1 MSRNLMQSRNFLKE
15 EIRKFSHSSV
25 ALSRTLCIMSSHEWI
40 TTQELQSWYPWLT
53 TWLLTKFRK
62 QRLLHYIKAGHKTLL
77 YNLEKFEAALERLA
91 CGWSG
96 GSRDN
101 FRRSAVCGSPE
112 PRRLDADATRSMH
125 ERSKADGSGHSSGGN
140 DRRSSCWRWGTCAF
154 PSRTATSRS
163 CSPSGGCTPSRH
175 GVAMCRRYAPIVAML
190 RRHLKPT
197 NDSWRVGV
205 DRLARCGGAI
215 GAFRYGN

>member
-1 MSRNLMQSRNFLKE
+1 MSPNLMQSRNFLKE

-77 YNLEKFEAALERLA
+77 YNFEKFEAALERLA

-125 ERSKADGSGHSSGGN
+125 ERSKADGSG
-140 DRRSSCWRWGTCAF
+140 
-154 PSRTATSRS
+154 
-163 CSPSGGCTPSRH
+163 
-175 GVAMCRRYAPIVAML
+175 
-190 RRHLKPT
+190 
-197 NDSWRVGV
+197 WRVQTNSLF
-205 DRLARCGGAI
+205 LAVLRVATRAALLLCTVKKAI
-215 GAFRYGN
+215 GDGRGDGATRLTEVLQLCR